1 MAKIV
6 SVGSMGKDNSY
17 VISEIQDI
25 IFSYA
30 NGDFSRR
37 LEISE
42 NHDEN
47 DIIASGINML
57 GEELQEKSVSKD
69 YFLKIFNS
77 IPQVVIVFDTNES
90 IDFINKTGVKYFIQ
104 NREISSLKTSDI
116 FPQEI
121 KDKINQMKR
130 STRKEAN
137 FEVTIIRNRKTKY
150 LQSSLIKINEV
161 KDNHFILVAKD
172 ITDKKYEEKRILKA
186 SILGQELE
194 RKRIAFDLH
203 DSLGQELN
211 AMKMY
216 LNAMKYMDMKSV
228 KYKKSIENI
237 HNMLDES
244 VNLVREITN
253 DLTPNS
259 FARTDLVSSIK
270 ALTDRLNL
278 TGGVK
283 ISTIVS
289 KKAIHLKDKNDE
301 LIIYRIIQEFLNNSV
316 KHSQAENIYI
326 KISKAGN
333 SNSVTFSLRDDGVGF
348 DMEKVDN
355 KNGILNIVH
364 RLKSLDAEYMYESTQ
379 QKGTTLTFDIYE

>member
-1 MAKIV
+1 MEK
-6 SVGSMGKDNSY
+6 GNSD

-42 NHDEN
+42 KHDEN

-77 IPQVVIVFDTNES
+77 IPQIVIVFDIDET
-90 IDFINKTGVKYFIQ
+90 IDFINKTGMKYFTQ
-104 NREISSLKTSDI
+104 NREISSLKISDI
-116 FPQEI
+116 FPLEI
-121 KDKINQMKR
+121 KGKIELLKK

-137 FEVTIIRNRKTKY
+137 FELTIIRNRKTKY

-172 ITDKKYEEKRILKA
+172 ITDKKSEETRILKA
-186 SILGQELE
+186 TILGQEIE

-216 LNAMKYMDMKSV
+216 LNAMKYMDIRSV
-228 KYKKSIENI
+228 KYKKSIANI
-237 HNMLDES
+237 HTMLDES

-270 ALTDRLNL
+270 DLTYRLNL
-278 TGGVK
+278 TGGIK

-289 KKAIHLKDKNDE
+289 KHEIHLKDKNDE

-316 KHSQAENIYI
+316 KHSKAGNIYI

-333 SNSVTFSLRDDGVGF
+333 SNLVNFSLRDDGAGF

-355 KNGILNIVH
+355 KNGILNIIH
-364 RLKSLDAEYMYESTQ
+364 RLKSLDAEYSYESTEN
-379 QKGTTLTFDIYE
+379 KGTTLIFDIYE

>member
-1 MAKIV
+1 MAQIV
-6 SVGSMGKDNSY
+6 SVKSSMEKDNSY

-42 NHDEN
+42 NYDEN

-77 IPQVVIVFDTNES
+77 IPQIVIVFDINET
-90 IDFINKTGVKYFIQ
+90 IDFINKTGLKYFIQ
-104 NREISSLKTSDI
+104 NREVSTLKTSDI
-116 FPQEI
+116 FPPEI
-121 KDKINQMKR
+121 MEKINQLKKT
-130 STRKEAN
+130 SRKEAS
-137 FEVTIIRNRKTKY
+137 FEVPVIRNRKTKY

-172 ITDKKYEEKRILKA
+172 ITDKKNEEQRILKA
-186 SILGQELE
+186 TILGQELE

-216 LNAMKYMDMKSV
+216 LNAMKYMDITSM
-228 KYKKSIENI
+228 KYKKSIANI
-237 HNMLDES
+237 HSMLDES

-270 ALTDRLNL
+270 DLTYRLNL

-283 ISTIVS
+283 INTIVS
-289 KKAIHLKDKNDE
+289 KQEISLKDKNDE

-316 KHSQAENIYI
+316 KHSKAENIYI

-348 DMEKVDN
+348 EMDKVDN
-355 KNGILNIVH
+355 KNGILNIIH
-364 RLKSLDAEYMYESTQ
+364 RLKSLDSEYVYESTPE
-379 QKGTTLTFDIYE
+379 KGTTLIFDI

>member
-1 MAKIV
+1 ME
-6 SVGSMGKDNSY
+6 KDNSY

-42 NHDEN
+42 NYDEN

-77 IPQVVIVFDTNES
+77 IPQIVIVFDINET
-90 IDFINKTGVKYFIQ
+90 IDFINKTGLKYFIQ
-104 NREISSLKTSDI
+104 NREVSTLKTSDI
-116 FPQEI
+116 FPPEI
-121 KDKINQMKR
+121 MEKINQLKKT
-130 STRKEAN
+130 SRKEAS
-137 FEVTIIRNRKTKY
+137 FEVPVIRNRKTKY

-172 ITDKKYEEKRILKA
+172 ITDKKNEEQRILKA
-186 SILGQELE
+186 TILGQELE

-216 LNAMKYMDMKSV
+216 LNAMKYMDITSM
-228 KYKKSIENI
+228 KYKKSIANI
-237 HNMLDES
+237 HSMLDES

-270 ALTDRLNL
+270 DLTYRLNL

-283 ISTIVS
+283 INTIVS
-289 KKAIHLKDKNDE
+289 KQEISLKDKNDE

-316 KHSQAENIYI
+316 KHSKAENIYI

-348 DMEKVDN
+348 EMDKVDN
-355 KNGILNIVH
+355 KNGILNIIH
-364 RLKSLDAEYMYESTQ
+364 RLKSLDSEYVYESTPE
-379 QKGTTLTFDIYE
+379 KGTTLIFDI

>member
-6 SVGSMGKDNSY
+6 SVKAMEKDNSN

-77 IPQVVIVFDTNES
+77 IPQIVIVFDIHEK
-90 IDFINKTGVKYFIQ
+90 IDFINKTGMKYFTQ
-104 NREISSLKTSDI
+104 NREISSLKVSDI
-116 FPQEI
+116 FPPEI
-121 KDKINQMKR
+121 KGKIELLKK
-130 STRKEAN
+130 SARKEAN
-137 FEVTIIRNRKTKY
+137 FELTIIRNRKTKY

-172 ITDKKYEEKRILKA
+172 ITDKKFEETRILKA
-186 SILGQELE
+186 TILGQEIE

-211 AMKMY
+211 AMKMF
-216 LNAMKYMDMKSV
+216 LNAMKYMDIRSL
-228 KYKKSIENI
+228 KYKKSIANI
-237 HNMLDES
+237 HSMLDES

-270 ALTDRLNL
+270 DLTYRLNL
-278 TGGVK
+278 TGGIK
-283 ISTIVS
+283 INTLVS
-289 KKAIHLKDKNDE
+289 KEEIHLKDKNDE

-316 KHSQAENIYI
+316 KHSKAENIYI
-326 KISKAGN
+326 QINRARKAN
-333 SNSVTFSLRDDGVGF
+333 QVTFSLRDNGIGF
-348 DMEKVDN
+348 DMEMVEN
-355 KNGILNIVH
+355 KNGILNIIH
-364 RLKSLDAEYMYESTQ
+364 RLKSLDAEYIYESTEN
-379 QKGTTLTFDIYE
+379 KGTTLIFDIYE

>member
-1 MAKIV
+1 ME
-6 SVGSMGKDNSY
+6 KDNSY

-42 NHDEN
+42 KHDEN

-69 YFLKIFNS
+69 YFLRIFNS
-77 IPQVVIVFDTNES
+77 IPQIVIVFDINET
-90 IDFINKTGVKYFIQ
+90 IDFINKTGMKYFTQ

-116 FPQEI
+116 FPAEI
-121 KDKINQMKR
+121 KDKINQLKK
-130 STRKEAN
+130 SARKETN
-137 FEVTIIRNRKTKY
+137 FEMAIIRNRKTKY

-172 ITDKKYEEKRILKA
+172 ITDKKFEETRILKA
-186 SILGQELE
+186 TILGQEIE

-216 LNAMKYMDMKSV
+216 LNAMKYMDMKSM
-228 KYKKSIENI
+228 KYKKSIANI
-237 HNMLDES
+237 HSMLDES

-259 FARTDLVSSIK
+259 FARTDLISSIK
-270 ALTDRLNL
+270 DLTYRLNL
-278 TGGVK
+278 TGGIK
-283 ISTIVS
+283 ISTIVP
-289 KKAIHLKDKNDE
+289 KQEVRLRDKNDE

-316 KHSQAENIYI
+316 KHSRAENLII
-326 KISKAGN
+326 KISRAGN
-333 SNSVTFSLRDDGVGF
+333 ANSFNFSLRDDGLGF

-355 KNGILNIVH
+355 KNGILNIIH
-364 RLKSLDAEYMYESTQ
+364 RLKSLDAEYSYESAEN
-379 QKGTTLTFDIYE
+379 KGTTLIFDVYE